1 MADPTETR
9 NWIERLEG
17 VDRRAV
23 FLLMGLAITLPLL
36 WPVALPINPTSP
48 VKDFYAFVD
57 NLKPGSRVLVSDDW
71 DPGSKAELQTISLI
85 VHRHLRDRG
94 IRVISTC
101 LWQTGTA
108 AVNDVLEQIYGK
120 AGKVYGTDY
129 ISLGFKEGRELTMA
143 SMGNSIPAT
152 YPADGRGAPVS
163 QFPIMQGVNKL
174 SDVSALISISAGYPG
189 TKEWV
194 QQVQKRYNIPMVS
207 ACSGVSAPE
216 YFAYYESKQLSGLV
230 GGMKAFAEYEK
241 LLGGKS
247 GFATLAMTSQAA
259 GHYMLVLLI
268 LVGNVLYLLKRGMKT
283 GALALAAVTVA
294 LYAATFYSV
303 WSASGGQP

>member
-1 MADPTETR
+1 MADATGQKS
-9 NWIERLEG
+9 WIERLEG
-17 VDRRAV
+17 IDRRAI
-23 FLLMGLAITLPLL
+23 FLVMGLAITLPLL
-36 WPVALPINPTSP
+36 FPVPLPINPTSP

-57 NLKPGSRVLVSDDW
+57 KLPPGSRVLVSDDW
-71 DPGSKAELQTISLI
+71 DPGSKAELETISLI

-108 AVNDVLEQIYGK
+108 EVEKVLGEIYGRS
-120 AGKVYGTDY
+120 GKVYGTDY

-152 YPADGRGAPVS
+152 YPADSRGAPLG
-163 QFPIMQGVNKL
+163 QFPIMQGVNRL
-174 SDVSALISISAGYPG
+174 SDLSALISVSAGYPG

-207 ACSGVSAPE
+207 ACAGVSAPE

-241 LLGGKS
+241 LLGGQS

-268 LVGNVLYLLKRGMKT
+268 LIGNVLYLLKRGMKMS
-283 GALALAAVTVA
+283 ALGLAAVTVV

-303 WSASGGQP
+303 WSASGGHP

>member
-1 MADPTETR
+1 MAA
-9 NWIERLEG
+9 NWIEKLEG

-23 FLLMGLAITLPLL
+23 FLVMGLAITLPLIYPL
-36 WPVALPINPTSP
+36 VLPITPTQP
-48 VKDFYAFVD
+48 VKDFYAFID
-57 NLKPGSRVLVSDDW
+57 KLPPGSRVLVSDDW

-101 LWQTGTA
+101 LWQTGPA
-108 AVNDVLEQIYGK
+108 AVNVVLDEVYGK
-120 AGKVYGTDY
+120 GGKVYGKDY

-143 SMGNSIPAT
+143 AMGNSIPST
-152 YPADGRGAPVS
+152 YPADSRGVPVG
-163 QFPIMQGVNKL
+163 QFPIMQGVTRLKDL
-174 SDVSALISISAGYPG
+174 AAVISVSAGYPG

-194 QQVQKRYNIPMVS
+194 QQVQKRYGIPMVS
-207 ACSGVSAPE
+207 ACGGVSAPE
-216 YFAYYESKQLSGLV
+216 YFAYYESRQLSGLV

-241 LLGGKS
+241 LLGGKT

-268 LVGNVLYLLKRGMKT
+268 LLGNVLYLMKRGMK
-283 GALALAAVTVA
+283 GGAVALAVLTVA
-294 LYAATFYSV
+294 LYAATFYAV
-303 WSASGGQP
+303 WRASGGS